1 MLLKHARQLYDR
13 HRDSIFTK
21 KILILKLDPTKSMR
35 KTPIIALAL
44 IILSVQAFC
53 SPTDSLENAL
63 KTALGENKVKVYN
76 ELFRAY
82 INSDPVKAI
91 GYAREALGLGTEIN
105 DQKGMAAA
113 YNNLGVAYRN
123 QGALDKALE
132 NYLLSLRIYDN
143 LKNIEGIATT
153 KNNIGTIYSLKKDYG
168 QAMKYFEDS
177 YQQFSDLKDKQK
189 MIGSLNN
196 LGNLHSDLQLFE
208 QAMKFYSQALQLNEE
223 TGKIYTDPINN
234 IGNLYFKQ
242 GNYQRA
248 IDYYLKAIAMA
259 RKENNKITVLNIMTN
274 LGEVYSKSNQYAN
287 SQKYLDS
294 ASLLCKEL
302 EAYAFEPQIL
312 KNMAGNYAKQGKMKE
327 AYDAMVGYDKAKEKI
342 YGEESSRKIAQMG
355 MALDLQSK
363 EKEVEALK
371 MEGMIQ
377 SMELKNTRMVITL
390 VVLAII
396 AAISIFNLFLAR
408 KKSGS
413 VG

>member
-1 MLLKHARQLYDR
+1 
-13 HRDSIFTK
+13 
-21 KILILKLDPTKSMR
+21 MR
-35 KTPIIALAL
+35 KTPITVLAL
-44 IILSVQAFC
+44 ILLTVQAFC

-91 GYAREALGLGTEIN
+91 GYAREALSLGTEIN

-132 NYLLSLRIYDN
+132 NYLLSLHIYDN
-143 LKNIEGIATT
+143 LKNAEGIAST
-153 KNNIGTIYSLKKDYG
+153 KNNIGTIYSMKKDYG

-177 YQQFSDLKDKQK
+177 YQQFSQLNDKQK

-208 QAMKFYSQALQLNEE
+208 QALKFYSQALQLNEE

-248 IDYYLKAIAMA
+248 IDYYIKAIAMA
-259 RKENNKITVLNIMTN
+259 RKDNNKITVLNIMTN

-287 SQKYLDS
+287 AQKYLDS
-294 ASLLCKEL
+294 ASQLCKEL

-312 KNMAGNYAKQGKMKE
+312 KNMAGNYSKQGKMKE

-363 EKEVEALK
+363 EKEVESLK
-371 MEGMIQ
+371 MQGMIQ

-408 KKSGS
+408 KKSGT

>member
-1 MLLKHARQLYDR
+1 MIGRMN
-13 HRDSIFTK
+13 SIFPK
-21 KILILKLDPTKSMR
+21 KVLILKLDPTKLMR
-35 KTPIIALAL
+35 KTQLSALAL
-44 IILSVQAFC
+44 IFMSAQAFC

-91 GYAREALGLGTEIN
+91 GYTREALALATEIN
-105 DQKGMAAA
+105 DQKGMAAS
-113 YNNLGVAYRN
+113 YNNLGVSYRN

-132 NYLLSLRIYDN
+132 NYLMSLHIYDN
-143 LKNIEGIATT
+143 LKNAEGIATT

-177 YQQFSDLKDKQK
+177 YQQFSQLNDKQK

-208 QAMKFYSQALQLNEE
+208 QALKFYSQALQLNEQ
-223 TGKIYTDPINN
+223 TGKIYTDPVNN

-248 IDYYLKAIAMA
+248 IDYYLRAINMA
-259 RKENNKITVLNIMTN
+259 RKDNNKITVLNIMTN
-274 LGEVYSKSNQYAN
+274 LGEVYSKSNQSAKA
-287 SQKYLDS
+287 QAYLDS
-294 ASLLCKEL
+294 AQQLCKEL

-327 AYDAMVGYDKAKEKI
+327 AYDAMVGYDKAKERI

-355 MALDLQSK
+355 MALDMQSK
-363 EKEVEALK
+363 EKEVEELK
-371 MEGMIQ
+371 MESTIK
-377 SMELKNTRMVITL
+377 SMELKNTRMVITI
-390 VVLAII
+390 VVLVII
-396 AAISIFNLFLAR
+396 TAISIFNIFLTR
-408 KKSGS
+408 KKSGT